1 MKKSKDNIDGL
12 DRGYYGTDDQSEAAE
27 FLKPVCTKQL
37 YGDLKKT
44 VGQHARVGSF
54 DGGQQE

>member
-1 MKKSKDNIDGL
+1 MKKRDNADGL
-12 DRGYYGTDDQSEAAE
+12 ARGYFGTDDQSEAAE
-27 FLKPVCTKQL
+27 FLRPVDPKPL